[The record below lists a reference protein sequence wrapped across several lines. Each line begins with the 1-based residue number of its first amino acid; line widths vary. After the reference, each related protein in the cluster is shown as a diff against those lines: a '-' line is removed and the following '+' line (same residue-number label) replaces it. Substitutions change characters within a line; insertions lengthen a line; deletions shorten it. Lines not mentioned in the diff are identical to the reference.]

1 MDCNG
6 NIYNIGMG
14 CCEPVLGPIENYYTK
29 PTIDRMLDE
38 ITSAITSGC
47 CITPEEVD
55 EKIDEAISGIS
66 VSGVTEEELNEAIAS
81 AKTEIEGEIPSLD
94 GYATEQWVEDKHYIT
109 GVDLSDYALK
119 SEIPVVPTSNTAF
132 TNDAG
137 YLTEH
142 QSLSGYATEA
152 FVSAFTYDKA
162 TIDEKVAGG
171 GSFDPSQYYNKTATD
186 ELLAEKLDVTAYTP
200 VDLSNYYT
208 TGETVNL
215 VESAVTRVEDE
226 IPTVPTSN
234 TAFTNDAGY
243 LTEHQSLS
251 GYATEQWV
259 EDKHYITGV
268 DLSNYATKAEIPV
281 VPTDISAF
289 NNDVGYIT
297 GVDLSNYATKDNLTA
312 ATDDMATKTWVG
324 QQGYLTE
331 HQSLTAYST
340 TEQVN
345 SAITQAVSGKQD
357 TLISGTNIKTIN
369 NESLLG
375 SGNIT
380 IQGGGATYTAGT
392 GIDITN
398 DVISTTLPITTGTGL
413 YSVVVATTDNQYKPT
428 ASGSY
433 SYAEGKST
441 SATGN
446 TAHAEGNTTK
456 AYGAYSHAEGYNSTA
471 SNDAAHA
478 EGEYT
483 SATGNSSHAE
493 GYNTKAYGAYSHAE
507 GNNAIASGHSSHA
520 EGNQTKANGKFS
532 HAEGT
537 YTTAI
542 GDDSHAE
549 GSNTTAVTLHS
560 HAEGAYTKANQMYAH
575 AEGRFTV
582 ANGYYSHAEGNY
594 TVTYNDSEHAS
605 GEYNVSNTGSTD
617 ADKTLFSV
625 GNGTQSSRHNAFEVR
640 KNGDV
645 YVTSGG
651 TDVKLQDHLGGGGT
665 AYSAGTGI
673 DITDNVISSTLPL
686 SAGTGS
692 KSIIEGYHVNIAS
705 GAASHAEGLYTEA
718 KNIAEHASG
727 MYNVSH
733 TGNTTAASTLFSVG
747 NGDENTRRNAFEIRQ
762 NGDIYIRKNNTDVRL
777 QDITPGIWCGTM
789 AEYQQISGS
798 TDNNTI
804 YLIHS

>member
-14 CCEPVLGPIENYYTK
+14 CCEPKLGPIENYYTK

-55 EKIDEAISGIS
+55 EKIDEAISGIT

-152 FVSAFTYDKA
+152 FVSGFTYDKA

-200 VDLSNYYT
+200 VDLSDYYT

-215 VESAVTRVEDE
+215 VESAVTRVEGE

-259 EDKHYITGV
+259 EDKH
-268 DLSNYATKAEIPV
+268 
-281 VPTDISAF
+281 
-289 NNDVGYIT
+289 YIT

-357 TLISGTNIKTIN
+357 TLVSSVNIKTIN

-380 IQGGGATYTAGT
+380 IQGGGGTDAPISAGT
-392 GIDITN
+392 GTN
-398 DVISTTLPITTGTGL
+398 SIKES
-413 YSVVVATTDNQYKPT
+413 S
-428 ASGSY
+428 
-433 SYAEGKST
+433 
-441 SATGN
+441 TGN
-446 TAHAEGNTTK
+446 TASG
-456 AYGAYSHAEGYNSTA
+456 
-471 SNDAAHA
+471 D
-478 EGEYT
+478 
-483 SATGNSSHAE
+483 
-493 GYNTKAYGAYSHAE
+493 YSHAE
-507 GNNAIASGHSSHA
+507 GNN
-520 EGNQTKANGKFS
+520 TKATGK
-532 HAEGT
+532 
-537 YTTAI
+537 TA
-542 GDDSHAE
+542 HAE
-549 GSNTTAVTLHS
+549 GSSSTAGGWYS
-560 HAEGAYTKANQMYAH
+560 HAEGANTKATGTSAH
-575 AEGRFTV
+575 AEGYFTN
-582 ANGYYSHAEGNY
+582 AYGSYSHAEGFY
-594 TVTYNDSEHAS
+594 TITQNDGEHAS
-605 GEYNVSNTGSTD
+605 GMYNVSNTGSSTS
-617 ADKTLFSV
+617 AKTLFSV
-625 GNGTQSSRHNAFEVR
+625 GNGTADNARHNAFEIR
-640 KNGDV
+640 QNGDV

-651 TDVKLQDHLGGGGT
+651 TDVLLQNSIVT
-665 AYSAGTGI
+665 
-673 DITDNVISSTLPL
+673 STEK
-686 SAGTGS
+686 A
-692 KSIIEGYHVNIAS
+692 VWN
-705 GAASHAEGLYTEA
+705 A
-718 KNIAEHASG
+718 KP
-727 MYNVSH
+727 
-733 TGNTTAASTLFSVG
+733 
-747 NGDENTRRNAFEIRQ
+747 
-762 NGDIYIRKNNTDVRL
+762 DV
-777 QDITPGIWCGTM
+777 WCGTSS
-789 AEYQQISGS
+789 QWSQISGN
-798 TDNNTI
+798 TQPNTI
-804 YLIHS
+804 YLVY

>member
-29 PTIDRMLDE
+29 PATDR
-38 ITSAITSGC
+38 
-47 CITPEEVD
+47 
-55 EKIDEAISGIS
+55 KIEEAISGIS
-66 VSGVTEEELNEAIAS
+66 AVTIDEVQEMIDESISGITVSGVTEEQMNEAIAS

-152 FVSAFTYDKA
+152 FVSGFTYDKA

-186 ELLAEKLDVTAYTP
+186 ELLAEKLDATAYTP
-200 VDLSNYYT
+200 TDLSNYYT

-215 VESAVTRVEDE
+215 VESAVTRVEGE

-357 TLISGTNIKTIN
+357 TLISGTSIKTIN

-392 GIDITN
+392 GIDITS
-398 DVISTTLPITTGTGL
+398 DVISTTLPISSGSGQGSIVISAL
-413 YSVVVATTDNQYKPT
+413 DSPYKPT
-428 ASGSY
+428 ATGQY
-433 SYAEGKST
+433 SYAEGMFST
-441 SATGN
+441 ATG
-446 TAHAEGNTTK
+446 
-456 AYGAYSHAEGYNSTA
+456 Y
-471 SNDAAHA
+471 
-478 EGEYT
+478 
-483 SATGNSSHAE
+483 SSHAE
-493 GYNTKAYGAYSHAE
+493 GYNTKANGKYSHAE
-507 GNNAIASGHSSHA
+507 GNNTTADTESSHA
-520 EGNQTKANGKFS
+520 EGNNTKTSGNYA
-532 HAEGT
+532 
-537 YTTAI
+537 
-542 GDDSHAE
+542 HAE
-549 GSNTTAVTLHS
+549 GSNTRAS
-560 HAEGAYTKANQMYAH
+560 GM
-575 AEGRFTV
+575 
-582 ANGYYSHAEGNY
+582 YSHAEGCNTNATGTSSHAEGYYVNANGNY
-594 TVTYNDSEHAS
+594 SHVEGYFTKADNSYEHAS
-605 GEYNVSNTGSTD
+605 GSINVTNKASTTFGD
-617 ADKTLFSV
+617 SGNTLFSI
-625 GNGTQSSRHNAFEVR
+625 GNGQSVSKRHNAFEVR
-640 KNGDV
+640 QNGDV
-645 YVTSGG
+645 YIPDTNDASSY
-651 TDVKLQDHLGGGGT
+651 DAKPMIKLQDSLVT
-665 AYSAGTGI
+665 AAEKTAW
-673 DITDNVISSTLPL
+673 N
-686 SAGTGS
+686 A
-692 KSIIEGYHVNIAS
+692 KSDFS
-705 GAASHAEGLYTEA
+705 GNYNDLTN
-718 KNIAEHASG
+718 KPT
-727 MYNVSH
+727 NVSAFNNDAH
-733 TGNTTAASTLFSVG
+733 YATTGEVTTAIERVERTFTGKTDTTAFTAHTSDSTVHVTSSEKSTWDSKA
-747 NGDENTRRNAFEIRQ
+747 N
-762 NGDIYIRKNNTDVRL
+762 
-777 QDITPGIWCGTM
+777 IWCGSM
-789 AEYQQISGS
+789 AEYQRISGS